1 MLYLL
6 LLGHMMEMFEIII
19 ILGFLRPNYMFTQVG
34 AQTSI
39 KMVEFELPLFSNISA
54 RQQFTVH
61 DEVSYFSKSW
71 MTVKEPI
78 GIWSKKIFS
87 VQGILEHLNVT
98 KDHSDYLWYI
108 TR

>member
-1 MLYLL
+1 MS
-6 LLGHMMEMFEIII
+6 EV
-19 ILGFLRPNYMFTQVG
+19 NYMFMQVG
-34 AQTSI
+34 AQTSV
-39 KMVEFELPLFSNISA
+39 KMVDLDLPLLAHFSAQKQSTIHNG
-54 RQQFTVH
+54 
-61 DEVSYFSKSW
+61 VSYISKSW

-78 GIWSKKIFS
+78 GVWSENIFT

>member
-1 MLYLL
+1 MD
-6 LLGHMMEMFEIII
+6 MCEI
-19 ILGFLRPNYMFTQVG
+19 LVSKWMSEANYMFVQVA

-39 KMVEFELPLFSNISA
+39 KMVDFELPLFSNISVH
-54 RQQFTVH
+54 QQFVVH
-61 DEVSYFSKSW
+61 NEVSYISKSW

-78 GIWSKKIFS
+78 GVWSESAFT

-98 KDHSDYLWYI
+98 KDYSDYLWYI